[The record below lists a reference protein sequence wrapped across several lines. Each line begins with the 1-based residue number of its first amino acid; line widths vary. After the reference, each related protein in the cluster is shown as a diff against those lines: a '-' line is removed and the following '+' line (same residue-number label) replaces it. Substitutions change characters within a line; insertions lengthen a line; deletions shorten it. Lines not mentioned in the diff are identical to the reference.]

1 MSKTRRQFFEKT
13 NKIAKLLAKLR
24 KKKEDSNKIKKE
36 RRNSKTDATNKKIKR
51 QLEKMAEEQDGV
63 ITFSSTNSLKEQQ
76 NGEQSL
82 QNNF

>member
-51 QLEKMAEEQDGV
+51 QLEKMAEE
-63 ITFSSTNSLKEQQ
+63 
-76 NGEQSL
+76 
-82 QNNF
+82 

>member
-24 KKKEDSNKIKKE
+24 KKKEDSYKIKKE

-51 QLEKMAEEQDGV
+51 
-63 ITFSSTNSLKEQQ
+63 
-76 NGEQSL
+76 
-82 QNNF
+82 

>member
-51 QLEKMAEEQDGV
+51 QLEKMAEEQDG
-63 ITFSSTNSLKEQQ
+63 
-76 NGEQSL
+76 
-82 QNNF
+82 